1 MLISNVVTS
10 VSFIYVFIPS
20 GSSLSP
26 AVIEEGKQSLMVMGC
41 FSPTEIYLALKGFP
55 EEVINKLHKLGAN
68 SDYVNLPKDGD
79 LVFVFKE
86 QCWNRAKV
94 VRSLP
99 NNIIVVEIINFP
111 EIIQVEKRMVRKAPK
126 EALDFPV
133 LVGKCCLDS
142 FYGKEEEAAKH
153 VDKLR
158 SLGLEYLTV
167 EVEVLGSKD
176 GVTRVKVPRIE
187 HGNKN

>member
-10 VSFIYVFIPS
+10 VSFIYVFIPL

-26 AVIEEGKQSLMVMGC
+26 AVIEKGKQSLMVMGC

-55 EEVINKLHKLGAN
+55 KEFINKLHELGEN
-68 SDYVNLPKDGD
+68 SDYVHLPEDGD

-99 NNIIVVEIINFP
+99 NNIIVVEII
-111 EIIQVEKRMVRKAPK
+111 QVEKRMVCKAPK

-176 GVTRVKVPRIE
+176 GGS
-187 HGNKN
+187 H

>member
-1 MLISNVVTS
+1 MS
-10 VSFIYVFIPS
+10 VSYIYIFIPS

-26 AVIEEGKQSLMVMGC
+26 AVLEEGKQSLMVMGC

-55 EEVINKLHKLGAN
+55 EEVINKLHELGEN
-68 SDYVNLPKDGD
+68 SDYVHLPEDGD

-99 NNIIVVEIINFP
+99 NNIIVVVEIIDFP

-126 EALDFPV
+126 A
-133 LVGKCCLDS
+133 
-142 FYGKEEEAAKH
+142 
-153 VDKLR
+153 
-158 SLGLEYLTV
+158 
-167 EVEVLGSKD
+167 
-176 GVTRVKVPRIE
+176 
-187 HGNKN
+187 